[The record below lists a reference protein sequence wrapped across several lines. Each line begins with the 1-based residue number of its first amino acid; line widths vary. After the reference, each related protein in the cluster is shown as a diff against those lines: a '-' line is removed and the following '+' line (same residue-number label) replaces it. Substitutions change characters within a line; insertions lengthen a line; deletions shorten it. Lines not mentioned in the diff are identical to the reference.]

1 MRYIKYKIFVFAYI
15 MMPYDEMY
23 IDDSDENVPGSP
35 DTQKKVM
42 GSM

>member
-1 MRYIKYKIFVFAYI
+1 MS
-15 MMPYDEMY
+15 YDGIY
-23 IDDSDENVPGSP
+23 IDDSDENVPESP